1 MTVVKHFKKNRNI
14 GDLKENKIYTHKGEA
29 LSVYTLDNEPL
40 LMEMKCGTLIPY
52 LYAFWKFDLDIA
64 TLHVAPFLLEKFAG
78 GADLMAPGIII
89 PPAKGSHG
97 FSIICLTKSLTKDL

>member
-1 MTVVKHFKKNRNI
+1 MTVVKHLKKIRNI